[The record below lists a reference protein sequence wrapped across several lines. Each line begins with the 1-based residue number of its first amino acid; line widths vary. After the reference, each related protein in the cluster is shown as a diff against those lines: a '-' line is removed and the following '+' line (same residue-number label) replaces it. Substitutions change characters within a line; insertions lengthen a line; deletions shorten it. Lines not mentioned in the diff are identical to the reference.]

1 MITLR
6 ELDDHVSFAQQ
17 LGQDAGPIVLV
28 NEFRVPA
35 EQTKAFV
42 EVWGE
47 DAIFMKRQPGYISAQ
62 LHRGTAGS
70 TIFLNVAVWESVA
83 ALRAAFTSPE
93 FQAALNRYPDD
104 TVASPHI
111 FTRVA
116 VENVCLA

>member
-6 ELDDHVSFAQQ
+6 EPDDHVSFAQQ

-35 EQTKAFV
+35 ERTKAFV